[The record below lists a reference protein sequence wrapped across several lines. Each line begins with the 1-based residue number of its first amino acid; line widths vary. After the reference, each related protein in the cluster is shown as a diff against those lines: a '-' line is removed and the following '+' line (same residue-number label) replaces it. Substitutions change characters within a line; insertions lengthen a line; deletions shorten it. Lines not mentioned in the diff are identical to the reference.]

1 MLYMP
6 GLVWKNI
13 NGDKRLVLRWKKR
26 INGKLK
32 TTREIYIGDMDRLAD
47 MITNPMKD
55 AHVIALDFGTTA
67 FVRMVEQRIGLKDI
81 VDKVMV
87 HKGDGMSPGDYV
99 LLFIMNRLSD
109 PVSKNAIERW
119 MVNDY
124 ASTIYRKRGSQDFW
138 NLMDRFTDGDI
149 KTIMDSI
156 RDRITEM
163 GYDSTN
169 MFVDASNMYTFMEE
183 NDMARKGHNKRHR
196 YDLNQISYY
205 IAANCDYIPLFWNS
219 YAGNIHDSRT
229 FPEMIGQ
236 IPEDALIIFDR
247 GYNSSDNVNL
257 LGNRR
262 YIGALTLSDH
272 MDLVDMPVH
281 MDSSMETERKV
292 YGKNHR
298 IIVYRSSKLQERR
311 VRSFMKTFRKAYMKV
326 KRIMETG
333 DSDAVDKARI
343 YLESQNLNETIM
355 IPDLTVD
362 HVRMSRRLKMLGMN
376 ALFTSISDL
385 RAEEI
390 IDLYRKRNRVEHCF
404 RTINNMDMAF
414 PLYHR
419 TPQKIRVHMFM
430 SLLAYLFLSLIYNEI
445 HRAKEIVSL
454 PSTVDI
460 MKDIMVVYAANKR
473 KVIGRLD
480 FKSEIGREVGSI
492 MKLDQLLEG

>member
-1 MLYMP
+1 MAYFAYKRS
-6 GLVWKNI
+6 GRNRYLVI
-13 NGDKRLVLRWKKR
+13 RWKKR
-26 INGKLK
+26 INGIPTIVKEVSVGTADDLAE
-32 TTREIYIGDMDRLAD
+32 TIDRNLSGIRIAAYSGGSTLCVLRIDHMIG
-47 MITNPMKD
+47 MK
-55 AHVIALDFGTTA
+55 G
-67 FVRMVEQRIGLKDI
+67 I
-81 VDKVMV
+81 VDSIVD
-87 HKGDGMSPGDYV
+87 HHDRGMSPGDYF

-109 PVSKNAIERW
+109 PASKDGIERW
-119 MVNDY
+119 MTRDY
-124 ASTIYRKRGSQDFW
+124 ASTLYGKRGSQDFW
-138 NLMDRFTDGDI
+138 NLMDRITDDHMNL
-149 KTIMDSI
+149 IMKAVSEKV
-156 RDRITEM
+156 RAM
-163 GYDSTN
+163 GYDFSRI
-169 MFVDASNMYTFMEE
+169 FVDASNMYTFMKE

>member
-1 MLYMP
+1 MAYFAYKRS
-6 GLVWKNI
+6 GRNRYLVI
-13 NGDKRLVLRWKKR
+13 RWKKR
-26 INGKLK
+26 INGIPTIVKEVSVGTADDLAE
-32 TTREIYIGDMDRLAD
+32 TIDRNLSGIRIAAYSGGSTLCVLRIDHMIG
-47 MITNPMKD
+47 MK
-55 AHVIALDFGTTA
+55 G
-67 FVRMVEQRIGLKDI
+67 I
-81 VDKVMV
+81 VDSIVD
-87 HKGDGMSPGDYV
+87 HHDRGMSPGDYF

-109 PVSKNAIERW
+109 PASKDGIERW
-119 MVNDY
+119 MTRDY
-124 ASTIYRKRGSQDFW
+124 ASTLYGKRGSQDFW
-138 NLMDRFTDGDI
+138 NLMDRITDDHMNL
-149 KTIMDSI
+149 IMKAVSEKV
-156 RDRITEM
+156 RAM
-163 GYDSTN
+163 GYDFSRI
-169 MFVDASNMYTFMEE
+169 FVDASNMYTFMKE

-247 GYNSSDNVNL
+247 GCNSSDNVNL

>member
-1 MLYMP
+1 ME
-6 GLVWKNI
+6 
-13 NGDKRLVLRWKKR
+13 
-26 INGKLK
+26 
-32 TTREIYIGDMDRLAD
+32 RED
-47 MITNPMKD
+47 
-55 AHVIALDFGTTA
+55 
-67 FVRMVEQRIGLKDI
+67 
-81 VDKVMV
+81 
-87 HKGDGMSPGDYV
+87 
-99 LLFIMNRLSD
+99 
-109 PVSKNAIERW
+109 
-119 MVNDY
+119 
-124 ASTIYRKRGSQDFW
+124 QDFW
-138 NLMDRFTDGDI
+138 NLMDRITDDHMNL
-149 KTIMDSI
+149 IMKAVGEKI
-156 RDRITEM
+156 RAM
-163 GYDSTN
+163 GYDFSRI
-169 MFVDASNMYTFMEE
+169 FVDASNMYTFMQE
-183 NDMARKGHNKRHR
+183 NDMARKGHNKKHR

-205 IAANCDYIPLFWNS
+205 IAANYDYIPLFWNS
-219 YAGNIHDSRT
+219 YAGNIHDSKT
-229 FPEMIGQ
+229 FPDMIGQ
-236 IPEDALIIFDR
+236 IPEDSIIIFDR

-262 YIGALTLSDH
+262 YIGALTLPDH
-272 MDLVDMPVH
+272 MDLVGMPVH

-333 DSDAVDKARI
+333 DSDAMDRARI

-376 ALFTSISDL
+376 ALFTSISNL

-390 IDLYRKRNRVEHCF
+390 IELYRKRNRVEHCF

-445 HRAKEIVSL
+445 HRAKESISL

-460 MKDIMVVYAANKR
+460 MKDIMVVYAANGK
-473 KVIGRLD
+473 KVMGRLD
-480 FKSEIGREVGSI
+480 FKSEMGREAGSI
-492 MKLDQLLEG
+492 MKLDQLLKG

>member
-1 MLYMP
+1 MAYFAYKRS
-6 GLVWKNI
+6 GRNRYLVI
-13 NGDKRLVLRWKKR
+13 RWKKR
-26 INGKLK
+26 INGIPTIVKEVSVGTADDLAE
-32 TTREIYIGDMDRLAD
+32 TIDRNLSGIRIAAYSGGSTLCVLRIDHMIG
-47 MITNPMKD
+47 MK
-55 AHVIALDFGTTA
+55 G
-67 FVRMVEQRIGLKDI
+67 I
-81 VDKVMV
+81 VDSIVD
-87 HKGDGMSPGDYV
+87 HHDRGMSPGDYF

-109 PVSKNAIERW
+109 PASKDGIERW
-119 MVNDY
+119 MTRDY
-124 ASTIYRKRGSQDFW
+124 ASTLYGKRGSQDFW
-138 NLMDRFTDGDI
+138 NLMDRITDDHMNL
-149 KTIMDSI
+149 IMKAVSEKV
-156 RDRITEM
+156 RAM
-163 GYDSTN
+163 GYDFSRI
-169 MFVDASNMYTFMEE
+169 FVDASNMYTFMKE

-390 IDLYRKRNRVEHCF
+390 IDLYTKSNRVEHCF

>member
-1 MLYMP
+1 MAYFAYKRS
-6 GLVWKNI
+6 GRNRYLVI
-13 NGDKRLVLRWKKR
+13 RWKKR
-26 INGKLK
+26 INGIPTIVKEVSVGTADDLAK
-32 TTREIYIGDMDRLAD
+32 TIENNLSEIRIAAYSGGSTLCVLRVDHMIG
-47 MITNPMKD
+47 MKN
-55 AHVIALDFGTTA
+55 
-67 FVRMVEQRIGLKDI
+67 I
-81 VDKVMV
+81 VDSIVE
-87 HKGDGMSPGDYV
+87 HHDRGMSPGDYF

-109 PVSKNAIERW
+109 PTSKDGIERW
-119 MVNDY
+119 MSRDY
-124 ASTIYRKRGSQDFW
+124 ASTLYGKRGSQDFW
-138 NLMDRFTDGDI
+138 NLMDRITDEHM
-149 KTIMDSI
+149 KLIMKAVSEKV
-156 RDRITEM
+156 RAM
-163 GYDSTN
+163 GYDFSRI
-169 MFVDASNMYTFMEE
+169 FVDASTMYTFMEE
-183 NDMARKGHNKRHR
+183 NDMARKDHNKKHR

-205 IAANCDYIPLFWNS
+205 IAANYDYIPLFWNS

-247 GYNSSDNVNL
+247 GYNSGDNVNL

-292 YGKNHR
+292 YGKSHR

-333 DSDAVDKARI
+333 DSDAVEKVRL

-355 IPDLTVD
+355 IPDLSID

-385 RAEEI
+385 SAEEI
-390 IDLYRKRNRVEHCF
+390 IELYRRRNRVEHCF
-404 RTINNMDMAF
+404 RTINTMDIAS
-414 PLYHR
+414 PIYHR
-419 TPQKIRVHMFM
+419 TPHKIRVHMFM
-430 SLLAYLFLSLIYNEI
+430 SILAYLFLSLIYNEI
-445 HRAKEIVSL
+445 HRARESVSL

-460 MKDIMVVYAANKR
+460 MKDVMVVYAARGK
-473 KVIGRLD
+473 KVNERLD
-480 FKSEIGREVGSI
+480 FKSEMGRDVGGI
-492 MKLDQLLEG
+492 MKLDQLLKG